1 MTTLAEF
8 MILSG
13 ADNRPPMFD
22 KDLYDSWKSRMELYM
37 QNKEHGRMIL
47 ELVKHGLLIWHTIEK
62 MVLPG
67 QRNMRNFNQ
76 QTHLA
81 NFLQIDSG
89 LAVPV
94 FKQGDDP
101 IDAFNKMMSFLS
113 TVVTSRF
120 PSTDNQG
127 RQILLAAGTFE
138 TRANISGTKRNNSGQ
153 QRVVKCFN
161 CQGEGH
167 MARQCPKPKRKKDAT
182 WFKDKVLLVEA
193 QGVGKVL
200 NEEELAFL
208 ADPGVVEA
216 KVVLMANS
224 SSYGLDVLSQIPH
237 FENTHNDML
246 NQSVQEIPYS
256 RQTHLM
262 NYLENEIRPMLYD
275 GTIIT
280 KETNVI
286 LIADSEETLMLDE
299 ESRSK
304 MPLKLS
310 KSFVPQHELS
320 DEQAFWLQNLHPDT
334 DQSPSSLVKIK
345 APRELSKENDIVN
358 NATQVSNDTTI
369 ALGMY
374 KLDPVTLAPKDKN
387 KRETH
392 IYYLKHTMEQAAI
405 LREIVVQDKS
415 LNPLDSVSYSSCK
428 HELCFFK
435 FVSDMN
441 ACSKA
446 KTVKKAKKKEEW
458 QPTRKVFTKIGYNR
472 RPTGRTFTLVRN
484 ACLLTSIT
492 ATNKVPFRE
501 PTPLEVVAQEP
512 IVTKIAKI
520 MEYGDYHIANII
532 ISRVYY
538 VKGIG
543 HNLFFVGQ
551 FCDSDLEVAFRKHT
565 CFVRNLE
572 DVDLLSRS

>member
-345 APRELSKENDIVN
+345 APRELSKNNTYVN
-358 NATQVSNDTTI
+358 ETEPTFDHLFELNNLKAALQEKDTTI
-369 ALGMY
+369 K
-374 KLDPVTLAPKDKN
+374 KLKANIKRLN
-387 KRETH
+387 K
-392 IYYLKHTMEQAAI
+392 
-405 LREIVVQDKS
+405 
-415 LNPLDSVSYSSCK
+415 
-428 HELCFFK
+428 
-435 FVSDMN
+435 
-441 ACSKA
+441 
-446 KTVKKAKKKEEW
+446 
-458 QPTRKVFTKIGYNR
+458 
-472 RPTGRTFTLVRN
+472 
-484 ACLLTSIT
+484 TSIT
-492 ATNKVPFRE
+492 NNLKKDIDEIETINIE
-501 PTPLEVVAQEP
+501 LEHRVA
-512 IVTKIAKI
+512 KLIAGNEHLK
-520 MEYGDYHIANII
+520 
-532 ISRVYY
+532 
-538 VKGIG
+538 
-543 HNLFFVGQ
+543 
-551 FCDSDLEVAFRKHT
+551 
-565 CFVRNLE
+565 
-572 DVDLLSRS
+572 